1 MNLSMLKEMSKESKL
16 LIENT
21 VRQQNKKGRLG
32 GGIWEVTLILEIEI
46 LEKETI

>member
-32 GGIWEVTLILEIEI
+32 GMWEVTLILEIEI